1 MPGAVAQETNGA
13 KSGAIRITVRENGRL
28 LVPVAV
34 NGKKESRFLF
44 DTGATTT
51 VLSERLAAK
60 AGVTARSV
68 KRVSTFAGEV
78 ALPVGQVDTLG
89 IGNHSVA
96 GLEVLIGDLRR
107 LFDLDAEIDGILG
120 GDFLSRFNYLLDP
133 DRGQLEIEEGGN
145 LLSKLS
151 GTRVACEK
159 RGGKIHVPAAGGD
172 VRLILDSGNPY
183 LVVYEDAA
191 SRLQPTGDT
200 KETRVV
206 RSPIGSRA
214 IRPFTI
220 ALLKIGDSRLR
231 NVDAYLATRGPGR
244 LEDGFLPPYLFDSI
258 YVNNLENFLI
268 ANPQR
273 NR

>member
-1 MPGAVAQETNGA
+1 MPGAIAQETDRA
-13 KSGAIRITVRENGRL
+13 KPGVIRITVRENGRL

-34 NGKKESRFLF
+34 NGKKKSRFLF

-51 VLSERLAAK
+51 VLSEKLAAK
-60 AGVTARSV
+60 AGVTAESV
-68 KRVSTFAGEV
+68 KRVGTFAGEV
-78 ALPVGQVDTLG
+78 SLPVGQVNTLG

-96 GLEVLIGDLRR
+96 GLDVLIGDLAR
-107 LFDLDAEIDGILG
+107 LFNLDAEIEGIIG

-133 DRGQLEIEEGGN
+133 RRGQLEIEEDGN
-145 LLSKLS
+145 LLPKLS

-159 RGGKIHVPAAGGD
+159 RGGKIYVPAARGD

-191 SRLQPTGDT
+191 SRLQPTWNI
-200 KETRVV
+200 KEKKVV
-206 RSPIGSRA
+206 RSSIGSRA
-214 IRPFTI
+214 IRPFRI
-220 ALLKIGDSRLR
+220 ESLEIGDSRLR
-231 NVDAYLATRGPGR
+231 NIDAYLATRGPGR
-244 LEDGFLPPYLFDSI
+244 SEDGFLPLYLFDSI

-273 NR
+273 KR